1 MVTAVVPSDDMRL
14 ESMAVLLGSAA
25 FLASAGCGGDD
36 SGNDTTGSGGTGATG
51 GTTSATGGMAST
63 SSGMGAGGMG
73 TGAGG
78 SAPGGYPEGPYGPQ
92 EGLTFPQLTF
102 HGYLST
108 DPAALATTET
118 WTETYTSQDLFES
131 GAAYALVHTSLS
143 G

>member
-1 MVTAVVPSDDMRL
+1 
-14 ESMAVLLGSAA
+14 
-25 FLASAGCGGDD
+25 
-36 SGNDTTGSGGTGATG
+36 
-51 GTTSATGGMAST
+51 MASWRKRATDIGPGRHVT
-63 SSGMGAGGMG
+63 SYALPVFRRPGFGLRARTYVLPPAFSQSSRGGNTRTME
-73 TGAGG
+73 
-78 SAPGGYPEGPYGPQ
+78 PNLDQINEPQFPEGQ
-92 EGLTFPQLTF
+92 VKLTF